1 MRKQDEYHI
10 SEDLRWNI
18 KRVAES
24 YRNKEN
30 SVDPWWEHELREAL
44 FELSEQ
50 AGWEDDLID
59 PEEPWE
65 GLYHMLVA
73 KALDMRRQAL
83 EDQHDMKSLIEDG
96 TYADED
102 QVNALIRK
110 NLKDADEVLDA
121 ATATLDMLE
130 EMNEGK
136 EPKVMY
142 VVE

>member
-1 MRKQDEYHI
+1 
-10 SEDLRWNI
+10 
-18 KRVAES
+18 
-24 YRNKEN
+24 
-30 SVDPWWEHELREAL
+30 
-44 FELSEQ
+44 
-50 AGWEDDLID
+50 
-59 PEEPWE
+59 
-65 GLYHMLVA
+65 MLVA

-83 EDQHDMKSLIEDG
+83 EDRRDMKSLIEDG

-110 NLKDADEVLDA
+110 NLKDADEFLDA

>member
-1 MRKQDEYHI
+1 MRKQDYYYI
-10 SEDLRWNI
+10 SEDLRENI
-18 KRVAES
+18 RRVAES

-30 SVDPWWEHELREAL
+30 SINPWWEHELREAL

-83 EDQHDMKSLIEDG
+83 EDRRDMKSLIEDG

-110 NLKDADEVLDA
+110 NLKDADEFLDA